1 MQINNKSIKADSN
14 SIDDDGYSPSEK
26 LDHIAGVFHEQIDDI
41 VMQLNQN
48 MMVDEDLLPFNL
60 LRRVILMTI
69 NVYGFEDV
77 KYCNRY
83 VSRRGSLLRRADN
96 TITGV
101 KA

>member
-77 KYCNRY
+77 NIAIDTFLEEALSY
-83 VSRRGSLLRRADN
+83 AEQ
-96 TITGV
+96 TIQ
-101 KA
+101 